1 MFVRLTA
8 VRLQLFAVGLLATG
22 SAASAIE
29 IAYEGFG
36 YPSGYLAIADGG
48 NNAVDPRKGTATFDG
63 LDDGTAGFLDHDDD
77 PSTPAIQPTKLGDP
91 GRTGGSGTWTTAWTR
106 RDRHPYA
113 KDKAN
118 KVNRVN
124 GEATLSYTD
133 SDGNRLATTM
143 GKSVLYQN
151 WLHSWR
157 VFDASSL
164 LDGSLTL
171 ANTGIPGRKEIYD
184 YPIPTLGKQGTIV
197 WLSFLADVQVDGQDE
212 AGQPNEGNLA
222 IQFWNKRHNRA
233 GGDHPPDRTAGIIRK
248 WNSDW
253 RFVDDDYHEPVGGKN
268 LGTLPGSG
276 VANDRGP
283 LFMVLKID
291 YRATTT
297 AKGKV
302 VDDGFADVSFWVNP
316 RLSKEPALSEASR
329 TASTF
334 ISFNGLNIY
343 YSGHPNSTSSID
355 EIRIGT
361 TYQDVAPITASDG
374 GK

>member
-1 MFVRLTA
+1 MLVALMP
-8 VRLQLFAVGLLATG
+8 V
-22 SAASAIE
+22 ASAIE

-48 NNAVDPRKGTATFDG
+48 DNTNDPRKGTATFDG
-63 LDDGTAGFLDHDDD
+63 LDDGMTGFLDHDND
-77 PSTPAIQPTKLGDP
+77 PNTPTIQPTKLGEP
-91 GRTGGSGTWTTAWTR
+91 GRTGGSGTWITAWTR
-106 RDRHPYA
+106 RDRHPYGR
-113 KDKAN
+113 DKAN
-118 KVNRVN
+118 KVNRIN
-124 GEATLSYTD
+124 SKATLSYTD
-133 SDGNRLATTM
+133 RDGNCLATTM

-151 WLHSWR
+151 YLHSWR

-164 LDGSLTL
+164 LGGELTL
-171 ANTGIPGRKEIYD
+171 ANTGIPGRKQIYN

-197 WLSFLADVQVDGQDE
+197 WLSFLADLRVDGQND
-212 AGQPNEGNLA
+212 AGLPNEGNLA

-233 GGDHPPDRTAGIIRK
+233 GGDHPPDRTAGIIRQ

-253 RFVDDDYHEPVGGKN
+253 KFVDDDFEEPVGGTN
-268 LGTLPGSG
+268 MGSLAGSG
-276 VANDRGP
+276 AANDKGP
-283 LFMVLKID
+283 IFIVLKID

-297 AKGKV
+297 AKGKIV
-302 VDDGFADVSFWVNP
+302 GDGYADVSFWYNP
-316 RLSKEPALSEASR
+316 LLSKEPALDEASR

-361 TYQDVAPITASDG
+361 TFKDAAPIAVSPDG
-374 GK
+374 K